1 MVQSI
6 DLSGATI
13 VDGMDTLYI
22 MGLMDRFED
31 GRKWIAENLDFTTIR
46 SELSV
51 FETIIRYVGGLLTC
65 YAFTK
70 DDMFLEKAVNITDR
84 MLPAFD
90 TPTGLPH
97 ALIKP
102 AIGTSRNY
110 VWASQ
115 SNSILSEVG
124 TLSLE
129 FNYLTALTGNHI
141 YYDKVDRI
149 QTILDSL
156 PKSNGLY
163 PNYINPK
170 TGKFGQSK

>member
-1 MVQSI
+1 
-6 DLSGATI
+6 
-13 VDGMDTLYI
+13 

-31 GRKWIAENLDFTTIR
+31 GRKWISENLDFDNIR

-70 DDMFLEKAVNITDR
+70 DEMFLQKAVNITNR

-102 AIGTSRNY
+102 AIGTS
-110 VWASQ
+110 
-115 SNSILSEVG
+115 
-124 TLSLE
+124 
-129 FNYLTALTGNHI
+129 
-141 YYDKVDRI
+141 
-149 QTILDSL
+149 
-156 PKSNGLY
+156 
-163 PNYINPK
+163 
-170 TGKFGQSK
+170 